1 MNNMKKTLIDEKE
14 WPHALQVAVD
24 DTHAYIECYPVFV
37 KAEIQDLKIKVI
49 RAAPPFLS
57 EYIAALRC
65 EDVTVHLKEEHA
77 MLLHAE
83 LPQVAF
89 TSEREVAA

>member
-1 MNNMKKTLIDEKE
+1 MKKTLIDEKE
-14 WPHALQVAVD
+14 WPHALLVSVD
-24 DTHAYIECYPVFV
+24 DTHVYIECYPVFV

-49 RAAPPFLS
+49 KAGSPFLS

-89 TSEREVAA
+89 TSAREVAA

>member
-1 MNNMKKTLIDEKE
+1 MKKTLIDEKE
-14 WPHALQVAVD
+14 WPHALQVSVD

-37 KAEIQDLKIKVI
+37 KAEIKDLKINVI

-65 EDVTVHLKEEHA
+65 EDVTVHQKEEHA
-77 MLLHAE
+77 LMLHAE
-83 LPQVAF
+83 LPEVVF
-89 TSEREVAA
+89 VSDRELAA